1 MYRNLSILK
10 NFLITSLFN
19 DKKSLKN
26 KDIFV
31 LQYPDGNLCFHW
43 GKILDI
49 QNDLIKNYVPT
60 KGGSSGSPL
69 IKRYNNNLIVGLHF
83 GAKIYVDKYNLPTTF
98 DVII

>member
-43 GKILDI
+43 GKILD
-49 QNDLIKNYVPT
+49 K
-60 KGGSSGSPL
+60 SGSPL